1 MWWLLFAFGSALFAG
16 VTAILAK
23 AGVKNVNSTLATA
36 IRTIVVLIFSWIMVF
51 ITGSYKE
58 ISSVDVMT
66 MLWLCLSGVATGASW
81 LCYFRALQLGDVNKV
96 SSVDKSSTVFAVLF
110 AFIFLHEK
118 VSVYAVAGLVFIAVG
133 TVLMSVK
140 KREEKTV
147 PAVLSEEQNDAEELQ
162 PIQRSAQEKTYKW
175 FVYALLSAVFAA
187 LTSLLS
193 KMGVQ
198 KTDSTLATAIRTI
211 VVLVMA
217 WIMVFVEKKQS
228 EIKNIDKKSLA
239 FILLSGVATGAS
251 WICYFKALQ
260 DGVMSVVVPVDKLS
274 ILVTVSFSRLVYKE
288 KLSATGLVGLCL
300 LTAGTLLLIV
310 PTGG

>member
-110 AFIFLHEK
+110 AFIFLHET

>member
-58 ISSVDVMT
+58 ISFVDVMA

-110 AFIFLHEK
+110 AFIFLHET

-198 KTDSTLATAIRTI
+198 TIDSTLATAIRTI

-228 EIKNIDKKSLA
+228 EIKNIDKKSFA